1 MVLQLR
7 ANDFLRLKGAAGN
20 WIEVLS
26 GRIWVTEPGTS
37 RDAVLGPGRR
47 YRVSGDGLVL
57 VGTESAP
64 ADAPAAEIA
73 LKADR

>member
-7 ANDFLRLKGAAGN
+7 ANDFLRLTHAAGN

-26 GRIWVTEPGTS
+26 GRVWVTETGTS

-47 YRVSGDGLVL
+47 YRVGGDGLVL
-57 VGTESAP
+57 VGTENAP
-64 ADAPAAEIA
+64 IGAPAAEIKLRA
-73 LKADR
+73 S

>member
-7 ANDFLRLKGAAGN
+7 ANDFIRLKDAAGN

-47 YRVSGDGLVL
+47 YRVGGDGLVL
-57 VGTESAP
+57 VGTENAP
-64 ADAPAAEIA
+64 DGAPAAEIELRA
-73 LKADR
+73 S

>member
-7 ANDFLRLKGAAGN
+7 TNDFLRLRCAAGN

-57 VGTESAP
+57 VGTENVP
-64 ADAPAAEIA
+64 ADAPAAEIE
-73 LKADR
+73 LKAS

>member
-1 MVLQLR
+1 MVLQL
-7 ANDFLRLKGAAGN
+7 NTNGFLRLRCAAGS

-26 GRIWVTEPGTS
+26 GRVWVTESGTS

-57 VGTESAP
+57 VGTENAP
-64 ADAPAAEIA
+64 ADAPAAEIS
-73 LKADR
+73 LKAS